1 MGRYFRVG
9 LTLLSLSL
17 AFSSRGTAQA
27 ADSAAAAAAKAPRK
41 PWYERLSL
49 RGYTQL
55 RYNDLFLSNQALRC
69 DQCDR
74 FIGGNEEF
82 SVRRARLVLSGDVA
96 DWVSIYIQPDLAQAS
111 GTAEF
116 FLQLRDLYADIYA
129 DKAKTLRF
137 RAGLSKV
144 PYSWENLQSSSNR
157 LPLDRSDAI
166 NSGMPGERDLGLMVY
181 WAPAATR
188 KLFRTLV
195 DSGLKGSGDYGV
207 VGLGVVNGQTA
218 NRAEANGNKH
228 VVARVSYPFRV
239 GPRQIVELG
248 ASGYTGLFRLLATQ
262 VTAGVA
268 GGGADY
274 RDRRLGLWGI
284 LYPQPI
290 GVAAEWNWGDG
301 PEYDPALNAVREQ
314 GLKGGYA
321 LVSYRTLLHGDPFIP
336 FVRGVYYDGGKRQE
350 LDARS
355 YHVEELEMGI
365 EYTPVSALEMTAVF
379 TVSDRRFEDGVAPVN
394 QQKGEMVRL
403 QAQLNY

>member
-1 MGRYFRVG
+1 MACHFRVG
-9 LTLLSLSL
+9 LHLLALLLILQSG
-17 AFSSRGTAQA
+17 AAGQV
-27 ADSAAAAAAKAPRK
+27 ADSTPKPARK

-49 RGYTQL
+49 RGYAQL

-74 FIGGNEEF
+74 FIGGTEEF

-116 FLQLRDLYADIYA
+116 FLQMRDLYADVYA

-144 PYSWENLQSSSNR
+144 PYGWETVQSSSNR

-166 NSGMPGERDLGLMVY
+166 NSASPGERELGLIAY
-181 WAPAATR
+181 WTPSAAR

-195 DSGLKGSGDYGV
+195 DSGLKGTGDYGV
-207 VGLGVVNGQTA
+207 IGVGVYNGQTA

-228 VVARVSYPFRV
+228 VAARIAYPFRL
-239 GPRQIVELG
+239 GPTQIVEVG
-248 ASGYTGLFRLLATQ
+248 AHGYTGLYRLLATQ

-274 RDRRLGLWGI
+274 RDRRFGLSAV
-284 LYPQPI
+284 LYPQPL
-290 GVAAEWNWGDG
+290 GVAAEWNWGDS
-301 PEYDPALNAVREQ
+301 PEYDPGLNAVREQ
-314 GLKGGYA
+314 ALKGGYA
-321 LVSYRTLLHGDPFIP
+321 LVSYRVLVNGDPLIP
-336 FVRGVYYDGGKRQE
+336 FARGVYYDGGKRHE

-355 YHVEELEMGI
+355 YHVEELELGI
-365 EYTPVSALEMTAVF
+365 EFTPVQALEVTAAV
-379 TVSDRRFEDGVAPVN
+379 TISDRRFEDGAAPVN
-394 QQKGEMVRL
+394 RQKGEFVRL

>member
-1 MGRYFRVG
+1 VGRYFRVG

-195 DSGLKGSGDYGV
+195 DSGLK
-207 VGLGVVNGQTA
+207 
-218 NRAEANGNKH
+218 
-228 VVARVSYPFRV
+228 VSYPFRV

>member
-1 MGRYFRVG
+1 MSRRIRDG
-9 LTLLSLSL
+9 LSLMTLLLVV
-17 AFSSRGTAQA
+17 ASSAVGQA
-27 ADSAAAAAAKAPRK
+27 ADTAAKPARK
-41 PWYERLSL
+41 AWYERLSL

-55 RYNDLFLSNQALRC
+55 RYNDLFLSNQAIRC

-116 FLQLRDLYADIYA
+116 FVQLRDVYADVYA
-129 DKAKTLRF
+129 NHSKTLRF
-137 RAGLSKV
+137 RAGLTKV
-144 PYSWENLQSSSNR
+144 PFGWEILQSSSNR

-166 NSGMPGERDLGLMVY
+166 NSAAPGERDLGLFAY
-181 WAPAATR
+181 WVPAATR

-195 DSGLKGSGDYGV
+195 DSGLKGTGDYGV
-207 VGLGVVNGQTA
+207 IGIGVYNGQGA

-228 VVARVSYPFRV
+228 VVARVSYPFHV
-239 GPRQIVELG
+239 GPKQILEVG
-248 ASGYTGLFRLLATQ
+248 AHGYTGLYRLLASQATP
-262 VTAGVA
+262 GVA
-268 GGGADY
+268 GAGADY
-274 RDRRLGLWGI
+274 RDRRFGLSAV

-290 GVAAEWNWGDG
+290 GLAAEWNWGDG

-314 GLKGGYA
+314 GLEGGYA
-321 LVSYRTLLHGDPFIP
+321 LVSYRALVNGDPLIP
-336 FVRGVYYDGGKRQE
+336 FVRGQYYDGGKRQE

-355 YHVEELEMGI
+355 YHVEELELGV
-365 EYTPVSALEMTAVF
+365 EYTPVSALELTAAL
-379 TVSDRRFEDGVAPVN
+379 TITDRRFEDGAAPTN
-394 QQKGEMVRL
+394 RQKAEFVRL